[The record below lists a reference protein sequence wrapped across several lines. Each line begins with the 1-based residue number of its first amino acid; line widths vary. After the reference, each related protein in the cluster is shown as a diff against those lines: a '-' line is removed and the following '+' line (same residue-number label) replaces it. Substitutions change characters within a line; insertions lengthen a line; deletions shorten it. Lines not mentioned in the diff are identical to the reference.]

1 MPRRGRLLGADP
13 REIPA
18 DLLRHLPLR
27 TALAAAV
34 RGRRHAGH
42 AGPVGRPPHVELAA
56 AGDLGHRLVYHLP
69 ADVPPDPYPPP
80 PEPYPGPS
88 RLAALPCPAPRHPPP
103 RPQSPLSR

>member
-42 AGPVGRPPHVELAA
+42 AGPVGRPPHVALAA
-56 AGDLGHRLVYHLP
+56 AGDLGPRLVHQ
-69 ADVPPDPYPPP
+69 PPP
-80 PEPYPGPS
+80 RVSANPYTPPRS
-88 RLAALPCPAPRHPPP
+88 PAPRL
-103 RPQSPLSR
+103 SPLARPRCHTPGDVR